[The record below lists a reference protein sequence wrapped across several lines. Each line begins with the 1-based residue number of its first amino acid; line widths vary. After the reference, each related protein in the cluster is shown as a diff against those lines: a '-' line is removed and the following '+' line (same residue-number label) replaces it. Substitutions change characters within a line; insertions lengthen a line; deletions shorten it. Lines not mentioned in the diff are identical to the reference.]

1 MLCTLPGL
9 HCGSLYLPG
18 QRKAPLVQRGDRLPK
33 AVRGDCKARCITKKP
48 SWERRAFCLV
58 YPLAFGSFTNFTNAA
73 TARALMMVSGII
85 KVPL

>member
-1 MLCTLPGL
+1 M
-9 HCGSLYLPG
+9 
-18 QRKAPLVQRGDRLPK
+18 QRGDRLPK

-48 SWERRAFCLV
+48 PIREVFLSV